1 VTGTQPEGTNSAAPP
16 RSVFVDDSGTKRR
29 RARHVGVLL
38 ALGLL
43 GYGLVLLA
51 GVVLPV
57 SFPNA
62 ELPSAARDD
71 PAPRGPAPATEGVL
85 LGPAP
90 GPSFRAAGAD
100 GGAPAI
106 VGTTP
111 VSPSPVVVELP
122 PLPTAPP
129 SGMPGA
135 SSSDHPPA
143 GEHVAP
149 RAVADAAGSTP
160 GRR

>member
-1 VTGTQPEGTNSAAPP
+1 VAGNEPEGLDRVAPP
-16 RSVFVDDSGTKRR
+16 PSVFVDDSGTKRR
-29 RARHVGVLL
+29 RARRVGVLL

-43 GYGLVLLA
+43 VYGLVLLA
-51 GVVLPV
+51 GLVLPV
-57 SFPNA
+57 SFPDA
-62 ELPSAARDD
+62 ELPS
-71 PAPRGPAPATEGVL
+71 V
-85 LGPAP
+85 
-90 GPSFRAAGAD
+90 RAAGAG

-122 PLPTAPP
+122 PFPTAPP
-129 SGMPGA
+129 RGMPVA

-143 GEHVAP
+143 GEHVPP
-149 RAVADAAGSTP
+149 RAVADAAGSTA